1 MPRLAP
7 LTALV
12 VTNLCPGVLT
22 GCSDVIVEADVSYD
36 PRFAAAKLDI
46 YSQGTGTDRPAV
58 LVIHGGG
65 WRQGSRSDMADHAR
79 RFAEAGFVAVNID
92 YRLTPSGRF
101 PHAVQDCV
109 CALAYVRANAADL
122 GIDPDRIATYGY
134 SAGGHLATMLGMA
147 AGHEAVAPDC
157 EWGDTGPARAVVSGA
172 GPQDMALLPEVDAVV
187 DFVGGTRAAVPELYA
202 AASPLSYVAAGA
214 PPTLFITGDA
224 DWFVDI
230 EHSRRMQRALEDVG
244 VETRLLSIAGGGHLL
259 NRGPSGATWEVELS
273 IDTPEAW
280 AATIDFLDRSL
291 GGAR

>member
-1 MPRLAP
+1 MPRFAL

-12 VTNLCPGVLT
+12 VTILCPGVLT
-22 GCSDVIVEADVSYD
+22 GCSDVVVETDVSYD

-46 YSQGTGTDRPAV
+46 YSPGTGTDRPAV

-65 WRQGSRSDMADHAR
+65 WKIGSRDDMADHAR
-79 RFAEAGFVAVNID
+79 RFAEAGFVAVNLG
-92 YRLTPSGRF
+92 YRLTPSGQF
-101 PHAVQDCV
+101 PHAVQDCI
-109 CALAYVRANAADL
+109 CALSYMRANAATL

-134 SAGGHLATMLGMA
+134 SAGGHLATMVGMA
-147 AGHEAVAPDC
+147 AGHDAVAPDC

-172 GPQDMALLPEVDAVV
+172 GPQDMTLLPEVDNVV
-187 DFVGGTRAAVPELYA
+187 DFVGGTRAEVPELYA
-202 AASPLSYVAAGA
+202 AASPLSYVAPGA

-230 EHSRRMQRALEDVG
+230 EHSRRMQRALDDVG

-259 NRGPSGATWEVELS
+259 NRGPSGASWEVELS